1 MMVVWIGL
9 SFFAGAVFGM
19 VLLALLVTGGR
30 G

>member
-19 VLLALLVTGGR
+19 ILLALLVTGGR
-30 G
+30 E